1 MKNKNLNVLLI
12 VKNKDGNKQCVLFG
26 GIFESC
32 IKALE
37 ATKNIPY
44 EYDYWKIEAVKIN
57 ELRQIKIMWRDCTDE
72 SAKNETSQKES
83 RFAPYIRNLL
93 RKVD

>member
-26 GIFESC
+26 GIFESR

-37 ATKNIPY
+37 AIKNIPY
-44 EYDYWKIEAVKIN
+44 EYNYWKIEKVKIN

-72 SAKNETSQKES
+72 KES